1 MDWEK
6 EKMRAKRPSFC
17 NLNPMKSKHLLVVD
31 SLSDFPLVTL
41 KFSVLSRF
49 LQLACFPFTFV
60 GGKRVL
66 KNKNNNKSQIR
77 KVRGSVS

>member
-17 NLNPMKSKHLLVVD
+17 NLNPMESKHLLVVD

-41 KFSVLSRF
+41 KFSVLSKF
-49 LQLACFPFTFV
+49 FTQPLFCS
-60 GGKRVL
+60 L
-66 KNKNNNKSQIR
+66 
-77 KVRGSVS
+77 RGEKF